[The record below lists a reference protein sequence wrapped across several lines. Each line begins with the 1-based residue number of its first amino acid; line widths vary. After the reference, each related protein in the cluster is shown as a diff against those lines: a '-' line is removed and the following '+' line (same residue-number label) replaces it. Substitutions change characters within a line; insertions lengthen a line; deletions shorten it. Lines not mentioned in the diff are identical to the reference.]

1 MHVLFSGTSLVSSNV
16 GLGKGARDIPDPPDK
31 GCIAMVLRTGFA
43 SSQGE
48 LIQLIEFSQQA
59 VSADSKEVSGRI
71 CGQADCLGVP
81 VGGLRCEL
89 TLCA

>member
-1 MHVLFSGTSLVSSNV
+1 M
-16 GLGKGARDIPDPPDK
+16 GKGRGASGIEDPPDG

-59 VSADSKEVSGRI
+59 VSADSKEVRRL
-71 CGQADCLGVP
+71 QLWYHAH
-81 VGGLRCEL
+81 RKL
-89 TLCA
+89 TLETLRVLL